1 MKESSWKDCI
11 ESNSSISVSK
21 DKAKAK
27 SLIDTASGRNQFLS
41 RNKIDE
47 NNANYIFEGYYSS
60 LVELMHALVLLN
72 GYKVGNHICLGFYLR
87 DVMNKDSLFRIFDDC
102 RFKRNSLVYY
112 GRKMDF
118 ETAKEAVKRCKE
130 LIKEINKML
139 EK

>member
-72 GYKVGNHICLGFYLR
+72 GYN
-87 DVMNKDSLFRIFDDC
+87 
-102 RFKRNSLVYY
+102 
-112 GRKMDF
+112 
-118 ETAKEAVKRCKE
+118 E
-130 LIKEINKML
+130 
-139 EK
+139 